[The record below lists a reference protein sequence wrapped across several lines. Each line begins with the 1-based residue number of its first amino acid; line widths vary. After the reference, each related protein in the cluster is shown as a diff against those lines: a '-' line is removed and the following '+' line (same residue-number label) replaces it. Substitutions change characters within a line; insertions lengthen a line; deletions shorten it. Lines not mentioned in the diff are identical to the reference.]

1 MNEPWRTHLRPAIAD
16 PGTTAVWEQALDM
29 IGVVQMTLDT
39 FIDKQSAWV
48 AQLVQP
54 YRNVTL
60 SIKLPPTPVCPQYGS
75 PMATLSPP
83 KVSRAFGFLFHLLHS
98 Y

>member
-1 MNEPWRTHLRPAIAD
+1 
-16 PGTTAVWEQALDM
+16 M
-29 IGVVQMTLDT
+29 IGAVQMTLDT

-48 AQLVQP
+48 AQIVQP

-60 SIKLPPTPVCPQYGS
+60 SIKLPPTPVCPQCGS

-83 KVSRAFGFLFHLLHS
+83 KVSRAFGFLFRLLHS